1 MTKQFWMFLGIGLAV
16 VAIVVGISFYG
27 NKGAHLELTGG
38 ILKVRTF
45 EMNPNATLVMLDFR
59 AENPSDVPFVVNTVE
74 IELTPATGEPVVGMS
89 ISKPDIE
96 NVFKYEK
103 FLGSKYNDVLSIRD
117 QIAPHQTVDRMVGA
131 RFELPESAIEARKTI
146 RLRIVDMDGAAAELT
161 EGRGG
166 R

>member
-103 FLGSKYNDVLSIRD
+103 FLG
-117 QIAPHQTVDRMVGA
+117 
-131 RFELPESAIEARKTI
+131 
-146 RLRIVDMDGAAAELT
+146 
-161 EGRGG
+161 
-166 R
+166 